1 MREFIKGITV
11 SIITILTFSCSG
23 FRLEQIDIVEIINK
37 CQEQETETHVLLTD
51 YSFYHAY
58 NTSLGFR
65 HRINRVKAQQLIDIS
80 KPQNQGGS
88 GNIGDPTKKECNC
101 RYSVSCGAS
110 NICLDNDNQR
120 LCEKIVGCGLIGNS
134 TCTGICDNDL
144 F

>member
-1 MREFIKGITV
+1 MTKPEYYAAMLSEKRVSTTKG
-11 SIITILTFSCSG
+11 
-23 FRLEQIDIVEIINK
+23 
-37 CQEQETETHVLLTD
+37 
-51 YSFYHAY
+51 
-58 NTSLGFR
+58 
-65 HRINRVKAQQLIDIS
+65 
-80 KPQNQGGS
+80 GGS

-120 LCEKIVGCGLIGNS
+120 LCEIIVGCGLIGNS